1 MGIVHHDDW
10 ELSEKGKKDAERH
23 QEKIDDAIRK
33 SVKDVIG
40 EESIITKRKGKKVRI
55 PVKGLK
61 DYRFVYG
68 NDGEGG
74 GSGVG
79 QGDGEGGDIIG
90 RQKKDGQGQGEGDKA
105 GNKQGNDYMETEVDI
120 DYLIKIMFD
129 DLGLPYIEEKTRKE
143 TLVPKGW
150 KFESISK
157 TGIMPRVHK
166 KRTIMEA
173 IKRMVSYEAE
183 IVDETGCTEDEA
195 RRALMQSKGD
205 INDAI
210 DIMKEGKLT
219 ETRSNIMI
227 EDDDMRYK
235 QIEHDEEYCSNAV
248 VIAMMDVSG
257 SMTSDK
263 KYLARSML
271 FWLVEFLKKCYD
283 NVQIKFITHT
293 TTAQVVDEDTF
304 FHKGES
310 GGTMCGSAFEKAN
323 YMIDTEFPLDSWNVY
338 CVYLGDGED
347 WSPQETIPK
356 IEEMVSKNINML
368 AYAEIQTGGGYYSST
383 NGLLTT
389 IKNKWPFKVTS
400 RQGTNFYKNDEHRLL
415 LAVIK
420 KKEHIWETLKHFL
433 FEKKGA
439 K

>member
-1 MGIVHHDDW
+1 MSIVHHDDW

-23 QEKIDDAIRK
+23 QEKIDEAIRK

-68 NDGEGG
+68 NDGDG

-79 QGDGEGGDIIG
+79 QGDGEAGDIIG
-90 RQKKDGQGQGEGDKA
+90 RQKKQGKGKGDGDKA
-105 GNKQGNDYMETEVDI
+105 GNEPGHDYMDTEVDI

-157 TGIMPRVHK
+157 KGIMPRLHK
-166 KRTIMEA
+166 KRTMMEA
-173 IKRMVSYEAE
+173 IKRMVSFEAE
-183 IVDETGCTEDEA
+183 IVDETGCSEDEA
-195 RRALMQSKGD
+195 RRALMQAKGD

-210 DIMKEGKLT
+210 DIMKNGELT
-219 ETRSNIMI
+219 ETESNVMI
-227 EDDDMRYK
+227 EDDDMRFK

-248 VIAMMDVSG
+248 VVAMMDVSG

-283 NVQIKFITHT
+283 NVKIKFITHT
-293 TTAQVVDEDTF
+293 TEAKIVDEDTF
-304 FHKGES
+304 FYQGES
-310 GGTMCGSAFEKAN
+310 GGTKCASAFEKAN
-323 YMIDTEFPLDSWNVY
+323 YLIDTEFPLNMWNVY
-338 CVYLGDGED
+338 CVYIGDGED
-347 WSPQETIPK
+347 WNPEDTVPK
-356 IEEMVSKNINML
+356 IAEMLEKKINML
-368 AYAEIQTGGGYYSST
+368 AYAEIQTAGSYYSSS
-383 NGLLTT
+383 NGLLAS
-389 IKNKWPFKVTS
+389 IRKKWNFKTTS
-400 RQGTNFYKNDEHRLL
+400 RQGTNFYKNDENRFL
-415 LAVIK
+415 LAIIK

-433 FEKKGA
+433 FEKKGV